1 MRLLG
6 SVAFALFLTL
16 SSGAEAQPWVSYLAE
31 EDRFALMFPTEPI
44 VEDAEWVDEFDE
56 VHPARR
62 YRSELNGNVYT
73 MLAVD
78 FAAEYENPDTNFDLL
93 RGAVAHAATVF
104 RQLGTVTYD
113 GWAHTDRIDG
123 HRLQITTPEGR
134 RIYFLAHRVEDKL
147 YILDADVGARTA
159 PPGQFEYSLQLL
171 ARDGERLRY
180 DLQGNRQRRTDDLQD
195 ALGGPDLDGPI
206 NLGQG
211 DQLFEQ

>member
-1 MRLLG
+1 MRLFG
-6 SVAFALFLTL
+6 CVALFLVCL
-16 SSGAEAQPWVSYLAE
+16 INVAAAQAWVSYLAE
-31 EDRFALMFPTEPI
+31 QDRFALMFPTEPT
-44 VEDAEWVDEFDE
+44 VEDTEWVDEFDE

-62 YRSELNGNVYT
+62 YRAESGGNVYT
-73 MLAVD
+73 MLVADYSV
-78 FAAEYENPDTNFDLL
+78 AYEDPDTNFDVL

-104 RQLGTVTYD
+104 RQMGTVTYD

-134 RIYFLAHRVEDKL
+134 RIYFLAHRVEEKL
-147 YILDADVGARTA
+147 YILDADVAARAA

-171 ARDGERLRY
+171 DRNGERLRY
-180 DLQGNRQRRTDDLQD
+180 DLRGNRQTRTDDLQD

-211 DQLFEQ
+211 DQLFDEQ